1 MPRPSALGQLFSPRS
16 VAVVGASADPKKLGN
31 IVVRNIIDS
40 GFAGPVYPVNPH
52 GGAIRGLQ
60 AFTRYADIPEPPDL
74 AIIAIPA
81 VAVADALR
89 QVGRA
94 GTNACVVL
102 SAGFKEV
109 GEPGALLEA
118 ELAEIAQEFGIAL
131 LGPNCLGFVNA
142 AHPINATFGQ
152 LTRRPGTLRFMSQSG
167 AIATSIFD
175 WADYTKLGFAEFVT
189 LGNKAVISESDVLQH
204 WLRGRADR
212 TQTQKRKGYDPVGM
226 YLESVVDGPM
236 FLSTARQLALTDPV
250 FVLKPGQSEAA
261 KSAMQSHT
269 GALAGDHVVLQQ
281 ALSEAGIIQCRG
293 LEDVFDLIR
302 ATAWTKAPTG
312 NRVAVVSNAGG
323 PAVLTSDRVIA
334 EGLEFAELSASTR
347 RKLEQHL
354 PRAASFQNPVD
365 VLGDALA
372 DRYAHALETVL
383 EDSSV
388 DAVVVL
394 LTPQVMTQI
403 EETAAVIAKLAAEY
417 RQPIVCSFMGGSQIS
432 RGERVLSEHEIASFR
447 YPERAVWALGRLW
460 WWRQWQRR
468 QRTGVVS
475 AQVGTG
481 STSVLTQ
488 RKRSAIR
495 TVITE
500 LKRQKQTVLN
510 GDAVAKLF
518 AKAGIAQPP
527 AVVAKSLEEVQQF
540 VTTHHFPVVLKISS
554 PHVLHK
560 SDVGGVVT
568 GIRTHQELVSAYWQL
583 ERIMEGLGRA
593 VRSSGMIEV
602 QKQIEGGVEVIL
614 GIKRDPTFGPVLML
628 GAGGVL
634 AELIHEQNLQLLTVD
649 PRQARQ
655 LIETSKV
662 YPLLAGYRGGSRM
675 AIGKLTQ
682 LVVQV
687 AELALAVPELQEFE
701 INPVLVTRSEAWAV
715 DGRGLLTDD

>member
-1 MPRPSALGQLFSPRS
+1 MPTQSALAALFSPRS
-16 VAVVGASADPKKLGN
+16 VAVIGASADPKKLGN

-40 GFAGPVYPVNPH
+40 GFKGPVYPVNPNAQ
-52 GGAIRGLQ
+52 AIRGLQ
-60 AFTRYADIPEPPDL
+60 TFAKVADIPETPDL

-81 VAVADALR
+81 AAVADALR

-94 GTNACVVL
+94 DTKACVVL

-109 GEPGALLEA
+109 GQQGELLEA
-118 ELAEIAQEFGIAL
+118 ELIEIATEFGIAL

-142 AHPINATFGQ
+142 THPINATFGQ

-189 LGNKAVISESDVLQH
+189 LGNKAVLSESEILHH
-204 WLRGRADR
+204 WLRGRAER
-212 TQTQKRKGYDPVGM
+212 THTQKRKGYDPIGM
-226 YLESVVDGPM
+226 YLESIVDGTQ
-236 FLSTARQLALTDPV
+236 FLAAARQLALTDPI
-250 FVLKPGQSEAA
+250 FALKPGQTDAA

-269 GALAGDHVVLQQ
+269 GALAGDHVVLEQ
-281 ALSEAGIIQCRG
+281 ALAEAGVIQCRG

-302 ATAWTKAPTG
+302 ATAWTKAPVG
-312 NRVAVVSNAGG
+312 NKVAVVSNAGG
-323 PAVLTSDRVIA
+323 PAVLSSDRVIA
-334 EGLEFAELSASTR
+334 EGLELAELSASTR
-347 RKLEQHL
+347 RKLETHL
-354 PRAASFQNPVD
+354 PRAASFHNPVD

-372 DRYAHALETVL
+372 DRYAHALEAVL
-383 EDSSV
+383 QDESV

-403 EETAAVIAKLAAEY
+403 EETAAVISKLAAQH
-417 RQPIVCSFMGGSQIS
+417 RQPIICSFMGGSQIA

-447 YPERAVWALGRLW
+447 YPERAIWALGRLW

-468 QRTGVVS
+468 QHSGVVS
-475 AQVGTG
+475 TQVGTG
-481 STSVLTQ
+481 STTVLSSRRRAGIKTL
-488 RKRSAIR
+488 
-495 TVITE
+495 ITE

-510 GDAVAKLF
+510 GEVVQQLF
-518 AKAGIAQPP
+518 NKAGIAQPP
-527 AVVAKSLEEVQQF
+527 AMITKSLDEVQEF
-540 VTTHHFPVVLKISS
+540 VKKHNFPVVLKISS

-560 SDVGGVVT
+560 SDVGGVIT

-583 ERIMEGLGRA
+583 ERVMQGLGSA

-602 QKQIEGGVEVIL
+602 QQQIEGGVEVIV
-614 GIKRDPTFGPVLML
+614 GVKRDPTFGPVLML

-649 PRQARQ
+649 PREIRR
-655 LIETSKV
+655 LIESSKV

-675 AIGKLTQ
+675 AVGKLTQ
-682 LVVQV
+682 LVVQLAEV
-687 AELALAVPELQEFE
+687 AIAAPELQEFE
-701 INPVLVTRSEAWAV
+701 INPVLVTRNDAWAV
-715 DGRGLLTDD
+715 DGRGIVSG